1 MSRHADR
8 SRSSAARQRRHHRRV
23 VNGRMIVPVEID
35 DVSVPM
41 ALLSA
46 GFLAAD
52 AVDDRKAIG
61 RAGAQFDFN
70 QCTRIFLVT
79 AIPHE
84 SPDDTAAVFGLNSC
98 RTRKSDSGRPSYS
111 RACAKRFRNKYWARP
126 NHAPKG
132 ITFKGPSTVGS
143 RICLTGRG

>member
-70 QCTRIFLVT
+70 Q
-79 AIPHE
+79 
-84 SPDDTAAVFGLNSC
+84 
-98 RTRKSDSGRPSYS
+98 
-111 RACAKRFRNKYWARP
+111 
-126 NHAPKG
+126 
-132 ITFKGPSTVGS
+132 
-143 RICLTGRG
+143 